1 MGLTWAEVHGVM
13 ERAVRRGLERRGEE
27 VIEYLGVD
35 EKSFQKQHEYVT
47 VVCDLGAR
55 PRVLAVGD
63 GRGRASLDGFYE
75 RQSEEQRAGIK
86 AVVMDMWGPY
96 ISSTLEHVPGAADK
110 IVFDKFHVV
119 AHLKKAIDDVRKAE
133 HKQLKGLGDTTLT
146 GTKYLWL
153 MARRRFDRG
162 AWVDFEAL
170 RKSDLRTAR
179 AWAIVELF
187 SRFWNYLSPTWA
199 RKLFERWYAWAIR
212 SRLEPIKKV
221 ARMIKAHLPNILTYL
236 RHRVTNAATEGMN
249 AKIQWIKATGRGFTN
264 RENFR
269 VAILFHCGGLDLYPH
284 TI

>member
-1 MGLTWAEVHGVM
+1 
-13 ERAVRRGLERRGEE
+13 
-27 VIEYLGVD
+27 
-35 EKSFQKQHEYVT
+35 
-47 VVCDLGAR
+47 
-55 PRVLAVGD
+55 
-63 GRGRASLDGFYE
+63 
-75 RQSEEQRAGIK
+75 
-86 AVVMDMWGPY
+86 MDMWGPY